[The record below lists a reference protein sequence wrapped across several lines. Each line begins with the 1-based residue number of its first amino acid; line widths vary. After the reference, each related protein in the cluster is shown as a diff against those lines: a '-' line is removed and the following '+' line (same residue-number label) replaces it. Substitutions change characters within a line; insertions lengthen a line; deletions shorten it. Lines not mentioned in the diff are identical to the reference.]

1 MFDTC
6 APRLRSPVPDF
17 PVCKRV
23 NVLRVA
29 PFVRGARRDLMSGI
43 RYELT
48 THAATVTAERSI
60 DADWIRR
67 VLTRPERT
75 EPDPSDPL
83 LTHALGRIEERD
95 QRVLRVVYN
104 ASVDPLRV
112 VTAYFDRR
120 QRGRT

>member
-1 MFDTC
+1 M
-6 APRLRSPVPDF
+6 P
-17 PVCKRV
+17 
-23 NVLRVA
+23 
-29 PFVRGARRDLMSGI
+29 GI

-75 EPDPSDPL
+75 EQDPSDPS

-120 QRGRT
+120 QKGKT